1 MAVKEKDMSA
11 WLSGNTAEDEK
22 PAEQSPQPQEEK
34 PNFNTME
41 ERQARLTVPIPVS
54 MHVRVKI
61 HCARHG
67 ITQNDMVAQAVETE
81 AEIRVRV
88 LEANENNQ
96 ASNIPS
102 IAP

>member
-11 WLSGNTAEDEK
+11 WLSDNTAED
-22 PAEQSPQPQEEK
+22 EK

-61 HCARHG
+61 HCAKNN
-67 ITQNDMVAQAVETE
+67 ITQNDMVAQAVKEY
-81 AEIRVRV
+81 
-88 LEANENNQ
+88 LERNG
-96 ASNIPS
+96 S
-102 IAP
+102 

>member
-22 PAEQSPQPQEEK
+22 LAEQSPQPQEEK

-67 ITQNDMVAQAVETE
+67 ITQNDMVAQAVREY
-81 AEIRVRV
+81 
-88 LEANENNQ
+88 LERNG
-96 ASNIPS
+96 S
-102 IAP
+102 